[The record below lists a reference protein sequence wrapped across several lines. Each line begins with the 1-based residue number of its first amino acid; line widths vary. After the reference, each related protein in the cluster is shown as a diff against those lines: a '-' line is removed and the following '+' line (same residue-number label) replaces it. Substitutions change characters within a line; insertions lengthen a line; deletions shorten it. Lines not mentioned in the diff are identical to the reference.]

1 MTVEWAE
8 MVFKT
13 VTTNIIA
20 WDVTFILKES
30 FFRVSIL
37 TIVILSSH
45 LSLPP
50 SLSLSPSP
58 PLSFLTHTHTHT
70 LNSHC

>member
-20 WDVTFILKES
+20 WDVTSILKES

-37 TIVILSSH
+37 TIVILSSNLS

-50 SLSLSPSP
+50 SLSLSLPPPSLFP
-58 PLSFLTHTHTHT
+58 HTHTH
-70 LNSHC
+70 